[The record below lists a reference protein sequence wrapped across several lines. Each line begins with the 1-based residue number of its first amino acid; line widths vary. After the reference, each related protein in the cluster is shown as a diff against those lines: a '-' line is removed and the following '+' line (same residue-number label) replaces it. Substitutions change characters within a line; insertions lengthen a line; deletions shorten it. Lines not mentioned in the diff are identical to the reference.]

1 MNLEKQLSEL
11 LNQPSYSK
19 KNKLYSRLVSLE
31 KFRFITKLIR
41 ASWFF
46 KTKLKYK
53 LYFSQS
59 FADISYVFAKKSMAV
74 GLSFVFVLSILAIPF
89 LSTNN
94 YINNSQ
100 YLLSR
105 LSGDVQV
112 LRAGNLLDVDNEFE
126 LQALDV
132 VTTSSKSLV
141 EVRVLDGAIVRLGQ
155 NSQLYLGNVSKS
167 PFLNTVDLELSK
179 GSFWLNS
186 SYNTLVPTKINLSTA
201 SAEFELYK
209 SSKFAVKTN
218 SEALIAYNFSRPV
231 LTHTLSDSSYLGQSQ
246 VMNVSTEKT
255 LDIFKDNML
264 AFMSLNS
271 NLDKTIYMDVS
282 EDLSSEK
289 HRIAGVLPNQIMY
302 PLEVLQDWFN
312 SKVKSSSTV
321 DSQIDDVS
329 ESLIETELMLAQSNA
344 NLDSQTKSNLKAK
357 LSKVVESVKQTK
369 QTSQQLH
376 TSTKENLISQ
386 LTNIESSISKEVT
399 PQSYFELKSLVSNA
413 KLDVSESFEEQSQ
426 VALENTNQI
435 LTEISLEDE
444 QVQKQL
450 LPNVLDELTFAL
462 DKVSMQS
469 TLVSNSGMIDDR
481 LSQDLEFLI
490 RESLVITDMVDKDI
504 VDNNALEQKVD
515 LLRTKIQE
523 VAAVV
528 SEGNSEEIEPQESFS
543 SSVSFEADSSTVTIE
558 EIDSLQV
565 DKILDENN
573 QDIDL
578 ETLESPEQTEL
589 DVDLESNSQELEAS
603 VSELE
608 SELTE
613 GSQENTSLQQHEFV
627 EQSFEQTQEQI
638 LEQDLHEQESSAAV
652 EELESSFQIQ
662 ERNLQT
668 LDDVSTIETI
678 QTPPTEVLSE
688 ESTFDVSDL

>member
-31 KFRFITKLIR
+31 KFRFITKFIK

-46 KTKLKYK
+46 KFKLKYK

-59 FADISYVFAKKSMAV
+59 FADITYVFAKKSMAV
-74 GLSFVFVLSILAIPF
+74 GLSFVFVLSILATPF

-112 LRAGNLLDVDNEFE
+112 LRAGNLLSVDNEFE

-141 EVRVLDGAIVRLGQ
+141 EVRVLNGAIVRLGQ

-231 LTHTLSDSSYLGQSQ
+231 LTHTLSNSSYLGQSQ
-246 VMNVSTEKT
+246 VMNVSEEKT

-271 NLDKTIYMDVS
+271 NLDKTIYLDVS
-282 EDLSSEK
+282 QESSSQK
-289 HRIAGVLPNQIMY
+289 HRIAGILPNQIMY
-302 PLEVLQDWFN
+302 PIEVLQDWFN
-312 SKVKSSSTV
+312 SKVNPSSNV
-321 DSQIDDVS
+321 DSQIDHVS
-329 ESLIETELMLAQSNA
+329 ESLIETELMLAQSNSD
-344 NLDSQTKSNLKAK
+344 LDSQAKSSLKIE
-357 LSKVVESVKQTK
+357 LSKVVESVKETK
-369 QTSQQLH
+369 QISQQLH

-386 LTNIESSISKEVT
+386 LTNIESSISKDLA
-399 PQSYFELKSLVSNA
+399 PQTYFELKSLLSNA

-426 VALENTNQI
+426 LALENTNQI
-435 LTEISLEDE
+435 LTEISLEDA
-444 QVQKQL
+444 QFQKQV

-469 TLVSNSGMIDDR
+469 TLVSNSGMIDAK

-504 VDNNALEQKVD
+504 VDDSALEQKVD
-515 LLRTKIQE
+515 LLRSKIQE

-528 SEGNSEEIEPQESFS
+528 SEGDSEGIPQQESFS
-543 SSVSFEADSSTVTIE
+543 SSVSFETDYSTVTIE
-558 EIDSLQV
+558 EIDTLQI

-578 ETLESPEQTEL
+578 DTLESPEQTEA
-589 DVDLESNSQELEAS
+589 DLEPNAQDSDAPL
-603 VSELE
+603 SELD
-608 SELTE
+608 SQLTE
-613 GSQENTSLQQHEFV
+613 GSQENTSLQQDDFV
-627 EQSFEQTQEQI
+627 EQSFAKTPEQVFE
-638 LEQDLHEQESSAAV
+638 DS
-652 EELESSFQIQ
+652 
-662 ERNLQT
+662 
-668 LDDVSTIETI
+668 
-678 QTPPTEVLSE
+678 
-688 ESTFDVSDL
+688 